1 MAPARRGAWK
11 LLRSTDDPAITRF
24 DSCSLKG
31 FAPDATAGGPGGAP
45 VRDGLRLFLL
55 KPETGRT
62 HQLRVALKSLG
73 APVLGDALYGAAAD
87 AVGED
92 RMCLHAAA
100 LRLRLDGEAIQ
111 AVAPPEEGAEFCAP
125 ACAAAL
131 AALLPSAGDL
141 GPWFASQKLLRSEL
155 PPAGDAG

>member
-11 LLRSTDDPAITRF
+11 LLRSAEDPAVTRF
-24 DSCSLKG
+24 DSVSLKG
-31 FAPDATAGGPGGAP
+31 FAPDAGGGGPGGLP
-45 VRDGLRLFLL
+45 VRDGLRLFVL

-73 APVLGDALYGAAAD
+73 APALGDALYGAAAD
-87 AVGED
+87 AAGED

-100 LRLRLDGEAIQ
+100 LRLRLNGEAIQ
-111 AVAPPEEGAEFCAP
+111 AVAPPEEGAQFCAP

-131 AALLPSAGDL
+131 AALLPSAADL
-141 GPWFASQKLLRSEL
+141 GPWFAGQKLMRSEM
-155 PPAGDAG
+155 PPAG